1 MKRFLPPALIIV
13 ALASLLAFAHSPK
26 KTNEEI
32 IQGTWRLTGQNDPRH
47 SWYLEWTFNQGKFT
61 LQGYPPLAQQGKYKI
76 VKNDKNKMTLELYE
90 QSGNFGTENSQ
101 IEITINKKKDTLMI
115 KGQGPFTRQKVKQ

>member
-1 MKRFLPPALIIV
+1 MKRFFPLALMV
-13 ALASLLAFAHSPK
+13 ALLASLLASARSP

-47 SWYLEWTFNQGKFT
+47 SWYLEWTFDQGKFT

-76 VKNDKNKMTLELYE
+76 VKNDDNKMTLELYE

-101 IEITINKKKDTLMI
+101 IEITINKKKDTLII